1 MKYFLYLILLLC
13 FNAYSSEVP
22 FNLDEDKLFVI
33 GENINASD
41 IDINDLLPHKKS
53 KQKEK
58 TSTSIT
64 VKNNNTEQVIS
75 SSKTLNA
82 DPKNTYKIIDPALNK
97 EATDAEIKSIKLN
110 KENLDHPPVPDNLIK
125 LDQNL
130 DLSSENDLAQLKKQV
145 LSSSNSN
152 NLEVSDNEQSTFSS
166 NNLDTMALELR
177 SEKIQLEKLKQ
188 DLVDMKKKQNSST
201 VLTSK
206 DFQFRK

>member
-1 MKYFLYLILLLC
+1 MKYFLFLILLFC

-41 IDINDLLPHKKS
+41 IDIKDLLPHKKS
-53 KQKEK
+53 EQKGK
-58 TSTSIT
+58 SSIT
-64 VKNNNTEQVIS
+64 EQFSKNLDTGS
-75 SSKTLNA
+75 
-82 DPKNTYKIIDPALNK
+82 KNTYKASEPALK
-97 EATDAEIKSIKLN
+97 EEVNATEIKSVKLN

-130 DLSSENDLAQLKKQV
+130 DLMSENDLAQLKKQV

-152 NLEVSDNEQSTFSS
+152 NLEVTSNEQSTLPS

-177 SEKIQLEKLKQ
+177 SEKLQLEKLKQ

>member
-13 FNAYSSEVP
+13 LTAYSSEVP

-41 IDINDLLPHKKS
+41 IDIKDLLPHKKS
-53 KQKEK
+53 EQKGK
-58 TSTSIT
+58 SSIT
-64 VKNNNTEQVIS
+64 EQFSKNLDTGS
-75 SSKTLNA
+75 
-82 DPKNTYKIIDPALNK
+82 KNTYKASEPALK
-97 EATDAEIKSIKLN
+97 EEVNATEIKSVKLN

-130 DLSSENDLAQLKKQV
+130 DLMSENDLAQLKKQV

-152 NLEVSDNEQSTFSS
+152 NLEVTSNEQSTLPS

-177 SEKIQLEKLKQ
+177 SEKFQLEKLKQ

>member
-1 MKYFLYLILLLC
+1 MKYFLFLILLFC

-33 GENINASD
+33 EENINASD
-41 IDINDLLPHKKS
+41 IDIKDLLPHKKS
-53 KQKEK
+53 EQKGK
-58 TSTSIT
+58 SST
-64 VKNNNTEQVIS
+64 TEQF
-75 SSKTLNA
+75 SKNLDTGS
-82 DPKNTYKIIDPALNK
+82 KNTYKASEPALK
-97 EATDAEIKSIKLN
+97 EEVNATEIKSVKLN

-130 DLSSENDLAQLKKQV
+130 DLMSENDLAQLKKQV

-152 NLEVSDNEQSTFSS
+152 NLEVTSNEQSTLPS

-177 SEKIQLEKLKQ
+177 SEKLQLEKLKQ

>member
-1 MKYFLYLILLLC
+1 MKYFLYLILLFC

-41 IDINDLLPHKKS
+41 IDINELLPHKKS
-53 KQKEK
+53 RHKKK
-58 TSTSIT
+58 SSTT
-64 VKNNNTEQVIS
+64 EHNTEQVIS
-75 SSKTLNA
+75 ISQNLVTDS
-82 DPKNTYKIIDPALNK
+82 KNTYKASNPALK
-97 EATDAEIKSIKLN
+97 EEVNATEIKSVKLN
-110 KENLDHPPVPDNLIK
+110 KENLEHPPVPDNLIK

-130 DLSSENDLAQLKKQV
+130 DLMSENDLSQLKKQV

-152 NLEVSDNEQSTFSS
+152 NLEVTSNEQSTFSS
-166 NNLDTMALELR
+166 NNLDTMSLELR

>member
-13 FNAYSSEVP
+13 LTAYSSEVP

-41 IDINDLLPHKKS
+41 IDIKDLLPHKKS
-53 KQKEK
+53 EQKEK
-58 TSTSIT
+58 SST
-64 VKNNNTEQVIS
+64 TEQF
-75 SSKTLNA
+75 SKNLDTGS
-82 DPKNTYKIIDPALNK
+82 KNTYKASEPALK
-97 EATDAEIKSIKLN
+97 EEVNATEIKSVKLN

-130 DLSSENDLAQLKKQV
+130 DLMSENDLAQLKKQV

-152 NLEVSDNEQSTFSS
+152 NLEVTSNEQSTLPS

-177 SEKIQLEKLKQ
+177 SEKLQLEKLKQ

>member
-13 FNAYSSEVP
+13 LTAYSSEVP

-41 IDINDLLPHKKS
+41 IDIKDLLPHKKS
-53 KQKEK
+53 EQKGK
-58 TSTSIT
+58 SST
-64 VKNNNTEQVIS
+64 TEQF
-75 SSKTLNA
+75 SKNLDTGS
-82 DPKNTYKIIDPALNK
+82 KNSYKVSDPALK
-97 EATDAEIKSIKLN
+97 EVNATEIKSVKLN

-130 DLSSENDLAQLKKQV
+130 DLMSENDLAQLKKQV

-152 NLEVSDNEQSTFSS
+152 NLEVTSNEQSTLPS

-177 SEKIQLEKLKQ
+177 SEKLQLEKLKQ

>member
-1 MKYFLYLILLLC
+1 MKYFLYLILLFCL
-13 FNAYSSEVP
+13 NAYSSEVP

-41 IDINDLLPHKKS
+41 ININDLLPHKRS
-53 KQKEK
+53 KQTGKS
-58 TSTSIT
+58 STT
-64 VKNNNTEQVIS
+64 EHNTEQVIS
-75 SSKTLNA
+75 FSKNLDTGS
-82 DPKNTYKIIDPALNK
+82 KNTYKASDPALK
-97 EATDAEIKSIKLN
+97 EEVNATEIKSVKLN

-130 DLSSENDLAQLKKQV
+130 DLMSENDLAQLKKQV

-152 NLEVSDNEQSTFSS
+152 NLEVTSNEQSTLPS

-177 SEKIQLEKLKQ
+177 SEKLQLEKLKQ

>member
-1 MKYFLYLILLLC
+1 MKYFLYLILLFC
-13 FNAYSSEVP
+13 FNAYSSEIP
-22 FNLDEDKLFVI
+22 FNLDDDKLFVI

-41 IDINDLLPHKKS
+41 IDIKDLLPHKKS
-53 KQKEK
+53 EQKGK
-58 TSTSIT
+58 SST
-64 VKNNNTEQVIS
+64 TEQF
-75 SSKTLNA
+75 SKNLDTGS
-82 DPKNTYKIIDPALNK
+82 KNTYKASEPALK
-97 EATDAEIKSIKLN
+97 EEVNATEIKSVKLN

-130 DLSSENDLAQLKKQV
+130 DLMSENDLAQLKKQV

-152 NLEVSDNEQSTFSS
+152 NLEVTSNEQSTLPS

-177 SEKIQLEKLKQ
+177 SEKLQLEKLKQ

>member
-53 KQKEK
+53 NQKEK
-58 TSTSIT
+58 NSTSTT
-64 VKNNNTEQVIS
+64 VNNNTEQVIS
-75 SSKTLNA
+75 SSKTLNS
-82 DPKNTYKIIDPALNK
+82 DPKNTYKSDSALKK
-97 EATDAEIKSIKLN
+97 EATATEIKSIKLN

-130 DLSSENDLAQLKKQV
+130 DLMSENDLAQLKKQV

>member
-13 FNAYSSEVP
+13 LTAYSSEVP

-41 IDINDLLPHKKS
+41 IDIKDLLPHKKS
-53 KQKEK
+53 EQKGK
-58 TSTSIT
+58 STT
-64 VKNNNTEQVIS
+64 TEQF
-75 SSKTLNA
+75 SKNLDTGS
-82 DPKNTYKIIDPALNK
+82 KNTYKASEPALK
-97 EATDAEIKSIKLN
+97 EEVNATEIKSVKLN

-130 DLSSENDLAQLKKQV
+130 DLMSENDLAQLKKQV

-152 NLEVSDNEQSTFSS
+152 NLEVTSNEQSTLPS

-177 SEKIQLEKLKQ
+177 SEKLQLEKLKQ

>member
-1 MKYFLYLILLLC
+1 MKYFLFLILLFC

-41 IDINDLLPHKKS
+41 IDIKDLLPHKKS
-53 KQKEK
+53 EQKGK
-58 TSTSIT
+58 SST
-64 VKNNNTEQVIS
+64 TEQF
-75 SSKTLNA
+75 SKNLDTGS
-82 DPKNTYKIIDPALNK
+82 KNTYKASEPALK
-97 EATDAEIKSIKLN
+97 EEVNATEINSVKLN

-130 DLSSENDLAQLKKQV
+130 DLMSENDLAQLKKQV

-152 NLEVSDNEQSTFSS
+152 NLEVTSNEQSTLPS

-177 SEKIQLEKLKQ
+177 SEKLQLEKLKQ

>member
-22 FNLDEDKLFVI
+22 FDLDEDKLFVI

-58 TSTSIT
+58 KSTSTT

-82 DPKNTYKIIDPALNK
+82 DPKNTYKINDPALNK
-97 EATDAEIKSIKLN
+97 EATASEIKSIKLN

-130 DLSSENDLAQLKKQV
+130 DLMSENDLAQLKKQV

>member
-13 FNAYSSEVP
+13 LTAYSSEVP

-41 IDINDLLPHKKS
+41 IDIKDLLPHKKS
-53 KQKEK
+53 EQKGK
-58 TSTSIT
+58 SST
-64 VKNNNTEQVIS
+64 TEQF
-75 SSKTLNA
+75 SKNLDTGS
-82 DPKNTYKIIDPALNK
+82 KNTYKASEPALK
-97 EATDAEIKSIKLN
+97 EEVNATEIKSVKLN

-130 DLSSENDLAQLKKQV
+130 DLMSENDLAQLKKQV

-152 NLEVSDNEQSTFSS
+152 NLEVTSNEQSTLPS
-166 NNLDTMALELR
+166 NNLDTMALELS
-177 SEKIQLEKLKQ
+177 SEKLQLEKLKQ

-206 DFQFRK
+206 DFQFLK

>member
-1 MKYFLYLILLLC
+1 MKYFLFLILLFC

-41 IDINDLLPHKKS
+41 IDIKDLLPHKKS
-53 KQKEK
+53 EQKEK
-58 TSTSIT
+58 SSIT
-64 VKNNNTEQVIS
+64 EQFSKNLDTGS
-75 SSKTLNA
+75 
-82 DPKNTYKIIDPALNK
+82 KNTYKASEPALK
-97 EATDAEIKSIKLN
+97 EEVNATEIKSVKLN

-130 DLSSENDLAQLKKQV
+130 DLMSENDLAQLKKQV

-152 NLEVSDNEQSTFSS
+152 NLEVTSNEQSTLPS

-177 SEKIQLEKLKQ
+177 SEKLQLEKLKQ

>member
-1 MKYFLYLILLLC
+1 MKYFLFLILLFC

-41 IDINDLLPHKKS
+41 IDIKDLLPHKKS
-53 KQKEK
+53 EQKGK
-58 TSTSIT
+58 SST
-64 VKNNNTEQVIS
+64 TEQF
-75 SSKTLNA
+75 SKNLDTGS
-82 DPKNTYKIIDPALNK
+82 KNTYKALEPALK
-97 EATDAEIKSIKLN
+97 EEVNATEIKSVKLN

-130 DLSSENDLAQLKKQV
+130 DLMSENDLAQLKKQV

-152 NLEVSDNEQSTFSS
+152 NLEVTSNEQSTLPS

-177 SEKIQLEKLKQ
+177 SEKLQLEKLKQ

>member
-1 MKYFLYLILLLC
+1 MKYFLFLILLFC
-13 FNAYSSEVP
+13 FNAYSSEIP

-41 IDINDLLPHKKS
+41 IDIKDLLPHKKS
-53 KQKEK
+53 EQKEK
-58 TSTSIT
+58 SSIT
-64 VKNNNTEQVIS
+64 EQFSKNLDTGS
-75 SSKTLNA
+75 
-82 DPKNTYKIIDPALNK
+82 KNTYKASEPALK
-97 EATDAEIKSIKLN
+97 EEVNASEINSVKLN

-130 DLSSENDLAQLKKQV
+130 DLMSESDLAQLKKQV

-152 NLEVSDNEQSTFSS
+152 NLEVTSNEQSTLPS

-177 SEKIQLEKLKQ
+177 SEKLQLEKLKQ

>member
-1 MKYFLYLILLLC
+1 MKYFLFLILLFC

-41 IDINDLLPHKKS
+41 IDIKDLLPHKKS
-53 KQKEK
+53 EQKGK
-58 TSTSIT
+58 SST
-64 VKNNNTEQVIS
+64 TEQF
-75 SSKTLNA
+75 SKNLDTGS
-82 DPKNTYKIIDPALNK
+82 KNTYKASEPALK
-97 EATDAEIKSIKLN
+97 EEVNATEIKSVKLN

-130 DLSSENDLAQLKKQV
+130 DLMSENDLAQLKKQV

-152 NLEVSDNEQSTFSS
+152 NLEVTSNEQSTLPS

-177 SEKIQLEKLKQ
+177 SEKLQLEKLKQ

>member
-13 FNAYSSEVP
+13 LTAYSSEVP

-41 IDINDLLPHKKS
+41 IDIKDLLPHKKS
-53 KQKEK
+53 EQKGK
-58 TSTSIT
+58 STT
-64 VKNNNTEQVIS
+64 TEQF
-75 SSKTLNA
+75 SKNLDTGS
-82 DPKNTYKIIDPALNK
+82 KNTYKASEPTLK
-97 EATDAEIKSIKLN
+97 EEVNATEIKSVKLN

-130 DLSSENDLAQLKKQV
+130 DLMSENDLAQLKKQV

-152 NLEVSDNEQSTFSS
+152 NLEVTSNEQSTLPS

-177 SEKIQLEKLKQ
+177 SEKLQLEKLKQ

>member
-1 MKYFLYLILLLC
+1 MKYFLYLILLFC
-13 FNAYSSEVP
+13 FNAYSSEIP

-41 IDINDLLPHKKS
+41 ININDLLPHKKS
-53 KQKEK
+53 MQTEK
-58 TSTSIT
+58 SSTT
-64 VKNNNTEQVIS
+64 EHNTEQVIS
-75 SSKTLNA
+75 FSKNLDTGS
-82 DPKNTYKIIDPALNK
+82 KNTYKASEPALK
-97 EATDAEIKSIKLN
+97 EEVNATEIKSVKLN

-130 DLSSENDLAQLKKQV
+130 DLMSENDLAQLKKQV

-152 NLEVSDNEQSTFSS
+152 NLEVTSNEQSTLPS

-177 SEKIQLEKLKQ
+177 SEKLQLEKLKQ

>member
-1 MKYFLYLILLLC
+1 MKYFLFLILLL
-13 FNAYSSEVP
+13 FLTAYSSEVP

-41 IDINDLLPHKKS
+41 IDIKDLLPHKKS
-53 KQKEK
+53 EQKGK
-58 TSTSIT
+58 SST
-64 VKNNNTEQVIS
+64 TEQF
-75 SSKTLNA
+75 SKNLDTGS
-82 DPKNTYKIIDPALNK
+82 KNTYKASEPALK
-97 EATDAEIKSIKLN
+97 EEVNATEIKSVKLN

-130 DLSSENDLAQLKKQV
+130 DLMSENDLAQLKKQV

-152 NLEVSDNEQSTFSS
+152 NLEVTSNEQSTLPS

-177 SEKIQLEKLKQ
+177 SEKLQLEKLKQ
-188 DLVDMKKKQNSST
+188 DLVDMKKKRNSST

>member
-1 MKYFLYLILLLC
+1 MKYFLFLILLFC

-41 IDINDLLPHKKS
+41 IDIKDLLPHKKS
-53 KQKEK
+53 EQKGK
-58 TSTSIT
+58 SST
-64 VKNNNTEQVIS
+64 TEQF
-75 SSKTLNA
+75 SKNLDTGS
-82 DPKNTYKIIDPALNK
+82 KNTYKASEPALK
-97 EATDAEIKSIKLN
+97 EEVNATEIKSVKLN

-130 DLSSENDLAQLKKQV
+130 DLMSENDLAQLKKQV

-152 NLEVSDNEQSTFSS
+152 NLEVTSNEQSTLPS

>member
-1 MKYFLYLILLLC
+1 M
-13 FNAYSSEVP
+13 
-22 FNLDEDKLFVI
+22 
-33 GENINASD
+33 
-41 IDINDLLPHKKS
+41 
-53 KQKEK
+53 
-58 TSTSIT
+58 
-64 VKNNNTEQVIS
+64 
-75 SSKTLNA
+75 
-82 DPKNTYKIIDPALNK
+82 
-97 EATDAEIKSIKLN
+97 KLN

-130 DLSSENDLAQLKKQV
+130 DLMSENDLAQLKKQV

-152 NLEVSDNEQSTFSS
+152 NLEVTSNEQSTLPS

-177 SEKIQLEKLKQ
+177 SEKLQLEKLKQ

>member
-13 FNAYSSEVP
+13 LTAYSSEVP

-41 IDINDLLPHKKS
+41 IDIKDLLPHKKS
-53 KQKEK
+53 EQKGK
-58 TSTSIT
+58 SST
-64 VKNNNTEQVIS
+64 TEQF
-75 SSKTLNA
+75 SKNLDTGS
-82 DPKNTYKIIDPALNK
+82 KNTYKASEPALK
-97 EATDAEIKSIKLN
+97 EVNATEINSVKLN

-130 DLSSENDLAQLKKQV
+130 DLMSENDLAQLKKQV

-152 NLEVSDNEQSTFSS
+152 NLEVTSNEQSTLPS

-177 SEKIQLEKLKQ
+177 SEKLQLEKLKQ

>member
-13 FNAYSSEVP
+13 LTAYSSEVP

-41 IDINDLLPHKKS
+41 IDIKDLLPHKKS
-53 KQKEK
+53 EQKGK
-58 TSTSIT
+58 SST
-64 VKNNNTEQVIS
+64 TEQF
-75 SSKTLNA
+75 SKNLDTGS
-82 DPKNTYKIIDPALNK
+82 KNTYKASEPALK
-97 EATDAEIKSIKLN
+97 EEVNATEIKSVKLN

-130 DLSSENDLAQLKKQV
+130 DLMSENDLAQLKKQV

-152 NLEVSDNEQSTFSS
+152 NLEVTSNEQSTLPS

-177 SEKIQLEKLKQ
+177 SEKLQLEKLKQ